1 MIVKLFIAMR
11 GLHISHE
18 SAPDK
23 LETCLRQT
31 TRKSTAG
38 KTMREKGR
46 EGEGETTLLGLRV
59 RTRILTLGFKRVDE
73 ALRKQQAINPN
84 RFISIYSTC
93 LLYIWYIYVIRISG
107 NLRYLI
113 NNGMQ
118 A

>member
-31 TRKSTAG
+31 KSTAG
-38 KTMREKGR
+38 ETEGVKGR
-46 EGEGETTLLGLRV
+46 EGEGETTRLGLRV
-59 RTRILTLGFKRVDE
+59 CTRILTLGFKRIDG

-84 RFISIYSTC
+84 RFISICSTC